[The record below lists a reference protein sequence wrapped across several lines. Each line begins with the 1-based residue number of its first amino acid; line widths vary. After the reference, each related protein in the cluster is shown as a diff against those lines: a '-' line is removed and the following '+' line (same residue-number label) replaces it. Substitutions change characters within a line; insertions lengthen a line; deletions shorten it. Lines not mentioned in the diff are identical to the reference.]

1 MKTDNY
7 ALLTDLYQLT
17 MAQGY
22 WECSKLDEQA
32 CFHAFF
38 RDNPFDG
45 GFAIACGMSHIAEM
59 IEEFLFSG
67 EDIAY
72 LASLNAPGGG
82 KLFNPDF
89 LAYLKNLKLEIDIEA
104 VREGTVVFPNDPL
117 VRVTGPILQCQL
129 IETALLNC
137 INFETLIATKAA
149 RVCLAAETPVAEFG
163 LRRAQGE
170 SGGVR
175 ASRAAIVGGCAS
187 TSNVLAGQLFNIP
200 VSGTHAHSW
209 VMSFDSEIEAFRA
222 YAEIM
227 PKNCVLLVDTYDI
240 TQGIKNAITVGL
252 EMKER
257 GEHLAAIRIDSG
269 DLSWR
274 AIEARKMLD
283 EAGLF
288 DTGIVLSND
297 LDEYTIKSI
306 KDSGAKVTSW
316 GVGTKLATAYD
327 QPALGGVYKLA
338 AKRKGDGPWEDCV
351 KVSGQAAKLTVPGVL
366 DVRRYYHESGLLA
379 GDMVFDINKGV
390 ALEYIVDPADELRQ
404 KDLKGKRFV
413 TLLEPLARGG
423 KVVLK
428 EEYRDAMIAQAYCK
442 EQLATLDESQ
452 KRILNPHSYP
462 VGLEYGLFHRRRKLV
477 SELLGLSK

>member
-1 MKTDNY
+1 MRTDNY

-22 WECSKLDEQA
+22 WECGKLDEYA

-38 RDNPFDG
+38 RQNPFNG
-45 GFAIACGMSHIAEM
+45 GFAIASGMDHIAEL
-59 IEEFLFSG
+59 IEDFSFD
-67 EDIAY
+67 EQDIAY
-72 LASLNAPGGG
+72 LASLDAPGGG
-82 KLFNPDF
+82 KLFNLEF
-89 LAYLKNLKLEIDIEA
+89 LEYLKNLELEVDIEA
-104 VREGTVVFPNDPL
+104 VREGTVVFPNNPL

-129 IETALLNC
+129 VETALLNC

-149 RVCLAAETPVAEFG
+149 RVCLAAGTPVAEFG

-187 TSNVLAGQLFNIP
+187 TSNVLAGQLFDIP

-222 YAEIM
+222 YAKIM

-252 EMKER
+252 EMEER
-257 GEHLAAIRIDSG
+257 GEHLSAIRIDSG

-274 AIEARKMLD
+274 AMEARKMLD
-283 EAGLF
+283 AAGLTN
-288 DTGIVLSND
+288 TGIVLSND

-306 KDSGAKVTSW
+306 KDSGAQITSW

-338 AKRKGDGPWEDCV
+338 AKKKGDGPWEDCL
-351 KVSGQAAKLTVPGVL
+351 KVSGQSTKLTVPGVL
-366 DVRRYYHESGLLA
+366 DVRRYYHDSGLLA

-390 ALEYIVDPADELRQ
+390 EEERIVDPADELRQ
-404 KDLKGKRFV
+404 KNLKGKRYI
-413 TLLEPLARGG
+413 TLLEPLARKG
-423 KVVLK
+423 KVVLS
-428 EEYRDAMIAQAYCK
+428 EEYRSAMVARDYCK
-442 EQLATLDESQ
+442 EQLVTLDESQ
-452 KRILNPHSYP
+452 KRMLNPHSYP
-462 VGLEYGLFHRRRKLV
+462 VGLEVGLFHRRRKLV
-477 SELLGLSK
+477 SDLLGLS